1 MSSHQFIFQPGV
13 WLGEGKV
20 NLSISDEMLKF
31 STRWN
36 VEDPQKKGNITTLQE
51 VQIKGLEDVM
61 KNKLTF
67 SDFSGGEFS
76 VHLENEN
83 VGKIIGRGIVKPKT
97 IAWEFRSEDKE
108 FEGFEVYELQED
120 GGYFM
125 HAEYVTKDEFRTLI
139 QGKIWKKSKSA

>member
-1 MSSHQFIFQPGV
+1 MDNHKFILEPGV

-36 VEDPQKKGNITTLQE
+36 IEDSSKKGCISSLQE
-51 VQIKGLEDVM
+51 VQIKGLEDIM

-67 SDFSGGEFS
+67 SDISEESFT

-83 VGKIIGRGIVKPKT
+83 IGKIQGHGIIKPKM
-97 IAWEFRSEDKE
+97 IAWEFRSDDKE
-108 FEGFEVYELQED
+108 FEGFEVYELLDD

-125 HAEYVTKDEFRTLI
+125 HAEYVTKDDFRTLI
-139 QGKIWKKSKSA
+139 QGKIWKKATA

>member
-1 MSSHQFIFQPGV
+1 MSSHKFIFEPGV

-36 VEDPQKKGNITTLQE
+36 VEDPKKPGSICTLQE

-67 SDFSGGEFS
+67 SNFSEGEFC

-83 VGKIIGRGIVKPKT
+83 IGKVKGFGIIKPKT
-97 IAWEFRSEDKE
+97 IAWEFRSDDKE

-139 QGKIWKKSKSA
+139 QGKIWKKSPCA